1 MPLKEAQNR
10 KKLKQET
17 NPAFQ
22 ILSDNVDKEWKNMKQ
37 LEIENTYNKITKDL
51 YFNGFISIGIKA
63 LF

>member
-37 LEIENTYNKITKDL
+37 LEIERQRVAYNNKKQKETYDL
-51 YFNGFISIGIKA
+51 FFARI
-63 LF
+63 F